1 MRKGGR
7 GGSGEEGHLLLS
19 RVLGLDILVVLL
31 LLSPRCRM
39 PHGLGCWAHA
49 GAPGP
54 AVAVRL
60 SLPARGRDVGRA
72 PGRRPAETSVSW
84 PSADSY
90 SDSCVQLE
98 ANAAPC
104 ALRMEREREVW
115 VPSLKH
121 LGVFQGA
128 LLLWGWISLYRGLG
142 LPCSRLLLPQAV
154 PPAGGAR
161 YSVPRRPCAFL
172 CCLAWSLKPTV
183 HQLFPCSVQVL
194 TPDVTTGLSYWA
206 LLKTL
211 AQKYFSEIHAHKT
224 SF

>member
-72 PGRRPAETSVSW
+72 PGRRPAETFVSW

-142 LPCSRLLLPQAV
+142 LPCSRLLLPQAG
-154 PPAGGAR
+154 PPAGGPGIQFPGGL
-161 YSVPRRPCAFL
+161 VPFCAAL
-172 CCLAWSLKPTV
+172 P
-183 HQLFPCSVQVL
+183 
-194 TPDVTTGLSYWA
+194 GL
-206 LLKTL
+206 
-211 AQKYFSEIHAHKT
+211 
-224 SF
+224 